1 MIEHTVRILQT
12 TPIDTE
18 LRIIYCV
25 HYEDNVHSI
34 NALLKTSSTNELS
47 PICTYISQLVK
58 LVGSAIPILMPYK
71 RNSKESSID
80 RIMCVVINTN
90 QTESSNVPI
99 IIQTFFF
106 TTPYDTICETICKLS

>member
-47 PICTYISQLVK
+47 PICTYIFQLVK
-58 LVGSAIPILMPYK
+58 LVGSATPIL
-71 RNSKESSID
+71 NALQKELKG
-80 RIMCVVINTN
+80 
-90 QTESSNVPI
+90 
-99 IIQTFFF
+99 
-106 TTPYDTICETICKLS
+106 KLH